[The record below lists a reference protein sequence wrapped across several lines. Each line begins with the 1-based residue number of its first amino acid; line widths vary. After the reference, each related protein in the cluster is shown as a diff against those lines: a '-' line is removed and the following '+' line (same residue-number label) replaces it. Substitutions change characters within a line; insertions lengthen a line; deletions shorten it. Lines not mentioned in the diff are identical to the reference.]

1 MRAVQLFATFCFALT
16 GSLLADVSR
25 GFGQYG
31 PTQLF
36 SLSQSGGQ
44 AGTSFDLHVVGGNQ
58 LVEIDSL
65 HFSNPAITAELKSL
79 DPLPFTEQQVPQYGH
94 FVVTIP
100 NELASGRYEVRAKG
114 RHGISNPRALLIS
127 NLPNEAP
134 SQVSHD
140 ATSPTPL
147 KIGTLLHAKASI
159 AEVDYYLVN
168 IAEHQPLQL
177 ELLAQRLDS
186 RIIGRLKLLDPH
198 GREVGSARGADDFD
212 PILRTTE
219 NLPAGNYLLAV
230 HDLLYRGGDEYHYQL
245 LARPVEEACSLVKP
259 APAAE
264 GQLPEEWPTRAFA
277 IQNLDSLDHEVP
289 ASDSPQPVA
298 IPFVSTQCFAD
309 QQRDSIFQF
318 SAKEGDL
325 LGIDVVSQ
333 RVGEPSDARLIVSR
347 IEQQESGVPKLHQVL
362 NVDDCQSVSDGAI
375 NLISTDPVALLKV
388 PATAQYQ
395 LAVRDLDV
403 GQSLSRIQAF
413 RLSVAPPQPGFDLL
427 AYRVFPHSD
436 VNQTQ
441 PFGSKL
447 VRDGSELL
455 RIFVVRRDGWNG
467 AVKVRCE
474 GLPPG
479 VSSREVFIAANQ
491 SHAQMTLKASDSTTA
506 AATPI
511 RVIGASEDGAIER
524 EAVAA
529 TIQWGKGEGR
539 DFVQSRITS
548 SLWISVSEQ
557 DTSPLSARLGDDTVV
572 EAKKGESLKLPVQLI
587 RREGG
592 QGAVVVR
599 PRDLPAGVKCRELTI
614 AAEKSEGELEIQV
627 ESGAAPGT
635 YSLWMQCETKMK
647 WKSNPQELE
656 RAQQY
661 RSLLQSLHD
670 DPAQVAN
677 LDAIKAAIAEAD
689 KRVEAAKATAN
700 EKELTV
706 FLPTSNANIRVVE
719 P

>member
-491 SHAQMTLKASDSTTA
+491 SHAQMTLKASDSATA

-511 RVIGASEDGAIER
+511 RVIGRARMVRSSAKLWPQPFNGAKARGGIS
-524 EAVAA
+524 
-529 TIQWGKGEGR
+529 
-539 DFVQSRITS
+539 F
-548 SLWISVSEQ
+548 SLGSHRVSGFRYR
-557 DTSPLSARLGDDTVV
+557 SKIRHPFRARLGDDTVV